1 MSAVFGNFE
10 LSLPLPLSYN
20 IYRLFSSLE
29 VDVSSLVTAR
39 QSVTV
44 NDSKSVQQGN
54 NGMETKQHNL
64 TQKKVSLMITHKK
77 KTKLKNNNDDED
89 DEKTEIGRK
98 TPHNTSRK
106 NS

>member
-1 MSAVFGNFE
+1 MSAVFGNFG
-10 LSLPLPLSYN
+10 LSPPMPLPPSYN

-44 NDSKSVQQGN
+44 NDSKSIQQRN

-77 KTKLKNNNDDED
+77 KTKLKNNNDDEEMKKQKSV
-89 DEKTEIGRK
+89 EKRHIIQVEK
-98 TPHNTSRK
+98 
-106 NS
+106 